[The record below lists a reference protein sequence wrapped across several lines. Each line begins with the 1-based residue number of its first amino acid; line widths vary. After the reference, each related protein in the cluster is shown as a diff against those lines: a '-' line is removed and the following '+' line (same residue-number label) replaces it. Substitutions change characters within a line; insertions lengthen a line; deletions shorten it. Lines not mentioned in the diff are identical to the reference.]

1 MELTRLRDW
10 LYTMLRVRA
19 ERILPNVYPRD
30 GRPPRKH

>member
-19 ERILPNVYPRD
+19 ERILPNVPRHD
-30 GRPPRKH
+30 SRPPRKH